1 MIAWGSGFGPAIEF
15 RTWSKVYKDLPDI
28 EEIFDGKQ
36 PPMPTRTDAMYA
48 LCASM
53 TAYARE
59 HKDDVKRIANSI
71 IYAQQMTPDFATVLL
86 KDYMYIE
93 KDYRVKLLYIPEFS
107 VWLNSK
113 GKLLNGNI

>member
-1 MIAWGSGFGPAIEF
+1 
-15 RTWSKVYKDLPDI
+15 
-28 EEIFDGKQ
+28 
-36 PPMPTRTDAMYA
+36 MYA

-71 IYAQQMTPDFATVLL
+71 IYAQQMTPDFATVLF
-86 KDYMYIE
+86 KNYMYIE
-93 KDYRVKLLYIPEFS
+93 KNYRAKLLNIPEFS
-107 VWLNSK
+107 AWLNSK

>member
-1 MIAWGSGFGPAIEF
+1 M
-15 RTWSKVYKDLPDI
+15 PDI

-36 PPMPTRTDAMYA
+36 PKVPTRTDAMYA

-59 HKDDVKRIANSI
+59 HRDDMKRIANSI
-71 IYAQQMTPDFATVLL
+71 IYAQQMAPDFSTVLL

-93 KDYRVKLLYIPEFS
+93 KDYRKKLLNIPEFS
-107 VWLNSK
+107 AWLNSK